1 MGQVVY
7 LFLKETTLR
16 QLQFEIILPE
26 LIKHYMQMM
35 EMFLYCLQEH
45 DQFVQVDQTVDEV

>member
-7 LFLKETTLR
+7 LSLEEATLQ

-26 LIKHYMQMM
+26 SIKHYMQTK
-35 EMFLYCLQEH
+35 EVFLHSLQEH
-45 DQFVQVDQTVDEV
+45 NQVIQVDQTVDEV